1 MSSLKRIFEAN
12 DDFPTEEEEAF
23 QTQFLREERTPKKT
37 QID

>member
-1 MSSLKRIFEAN
+1 MSSLRRIFEAN

-23 QTQFLREERTPKKT
+23 QTQYLRERRQK

>member
-12 DDFPTEEEEAF
+12 VDFPEEEEEEEAF
-23 QTQFLREERTPKKT
+23 QTQSLREERMQK